1 MSPRMLVA
9 VNLLRIYR
17 PLALWFWAAMVVGV
31 AIGMTVVTRLTD
43 PTFSLWLVVAGAAAK
58 YWLGVVGVLVV
69 SMHLRQFVANGI
81 TRRDFLAGAALAG
94 LLVAFLFALAVPLGH
109 GAEQLL
115 LSSGGPV
122 PERYP
127 TTSFGTGLREFGHI
141 LPASLAFLVTG
152 AAATAGFYRFGA
164 WGGLALLPL
173 AMLPVVAAEALLGV
187 DEHGGFD
194 VRFVPYAAA
203 ALITLAATA
212 LGGLLVRRE
221 MHAVAI
227 RRGTAV

>member
-1 MSPRMLVA
+1 MNPRTLVA

-17 PLALWFWAAMVVGV
+17 PVALWFWAIMVVGI
-31 AIGMTVVTRLTD
+31 AIGMTVVSRLTD

-58 YWLGVVGVLVV
+58 YWLGVVGVLLV
-69 SMHLRQFVANGI
+69 SLHLRQFVANGV
-81 TRRDFLAGAALAG
+81 TRHDLLAGAALFG
-94 LLVAFLFALAVPLGH
+94 LMVAVLFALAVPLGH

-115 LSSGGPV
+115 LSAGDPV
-122 PERYP
+122 PGRYP

-152 AAATAGFYRFGA
+152 AAATAGFYRYGA

-173 AMLPVVAAEALLGV
+173 AVLPVGAAEALLGV

-203 ALITLAATA
+203 VLITLIVTGLA
-212 LGGLLVRRE
+212 GLLVQWELRD
-221 MHAVAI
+221 VAI
-227 RRGTAV
+227 RRGATA